1 MAKTTIQTLDNL
13 QNEPVA
19 LGKLNANFASLAA
32 AAEKALSRDGTAPNV
47 MEDLLDM
54 SEHPIINL
62 RYPLTPTEPARHGD
76 IQQYVDEA
84 REWAEYSEEQ
94 AERAEDAADHAEDM
108 RDEVEVRYQDYVSR
122 YHLPQSPAPVDPTLE
137 PTHPPGMSRPPYGIW
152 DETLN
157 PDGIRE
163 GALYYDTTSETL
175 RVFVTSRIKVEGE
188 QVTVNGV
195 EAVVAYWVNFPVSQ
209 LIGLDDVV
217 PFGIQNNDFLEY
229 INGEFFPRGVYQ
241 ADEIPFDN
249 TGTDITSTNVQDALS
264 ETQARFLPDIFDV
277 AVFAQGLMTEN
288 DYLGCFIMSRP
299 VTLPV
304 SAPGSMF
311 RCRVNPTGATSVVLR
326 KNGMLIGSIDI
337 STGGV
342 GTFNI
347 PGTVSFASGDL
358 LELLNPPVVDTAM
371 KDVSVT
377 LVLSRDAS

>member
-62 RYPLTPTEPARHGD
+62 RAPLTPTEPARHGD
-76 IQQYVDEA
+76 IQKYVDEA
-84 REWAEYSEEQ
+84 HAWADEAHVQADRSEE
-94 AERAEDAADHAEDM
+94 AADHAEDM

-122 YHLPQSPAPVDPTLE
+122 YLLPQSTAPVDPT
-137 PTHPPGMSRPPYGIW
+137 HPPGISGTPYGLW

-163 GALYYDTTSETL
+163 GALNYDTTAEAL
-175 RVFVTSRIKVEGE
+175 RVFATSRIKVDGE
-188 QVTVNGV
+188 QVTVNGA
-195 EAVVAYWVNFPVSQ
+195 EAVVAYWLNLPVAK

-217 PFGIQNNDFLEY
+217 PFGIQNFNFLEY
-229 INGEFFPRGVYQ
+229 INGEFFPRGVYE

-249 TGTDITSTNVQDALS
+249 TGTDLTSVTVQDALS
-264 ETQARFLPDIFDV
+264 ETQARFLPDIFDL
-277 AVFAQGLMTEN
+277 AIFAQGLMTEN
-288 DYLGCFIMSRP
+288 DSLGSFLMSRN
-299 VTLPV
+299 VTLPAA
-304 SAPGSMF
+304 APGSLF
-311 RCRVNPTGATSVVLR
+311 RCRVNPAGDTQVILR

-337 STGGV
+337 TTAGV
-342 GTFNI
+342 ATFTVPGSI
-347 PGTVSFASGDL
+347 PFVAGDL
-358 LELLNPPVVDTAM
+358 LELLNPAVVDTAM

-377 LVLSRDAS
+377 LVMSRDPS